1 MLEGALHAV
10 FELLVGLP
18 RQDEQVILD
27 PVLHAAVAGG
37 RDTPVEDQVEIAEGL
52 PAEQIFA
59 VARLRRRLEAAVIDG
74 PAVSRRRVLARVD
87 PSCHGL
93 SIEQQYPA

>member
-1 MLEGALHAV
+1 MIEGALHAV

-52 PAEQIFA
+52 RGN
-59 VARLRRRLEAAVIDG
+59 ARERLANVGLSVISGDDDRDQWHRARARQRHRSG
-74 PAVSRRRVLARVD
+74 PA
-87 PSCHGL
+87 
-93 SIEQQYPA
+93 SIHR